1 LREINQ
7 TFSFA
12 GYALV
17 MKKAKQPGKTDRGF
31 VPIGTRIEQLIRWS
45 VAIAVLA
52 IASIVL
58 MFQLNSAISDRRKN
72 TEATAYVLAATVA
85 DAVIAK
91 DKNAA
96 AIGLASVSR
105 IPGSNV
111 ASVRDLNGA
120 PLATAGTMAVLESDL
135 SNQGGFL
142 TELFRGHLSVSV
154 DIVKGGK
161 KIGQLALVS
170 DISQTRNDA
179 ILVLLLLG
187 VSSFAASLMGVY
199 FTKPLKSAI
208 LLPLQNLTSAIVTIR
223 EKRDYSQSVEKQSN
237 DETGILVQS
246 FNELMQ
252 DIRMRDEVLREI
264 AYVDTLTGLPNRA
277 SFMADLAELTKTQT
291 TAAVLILDVD
301 TFSSINN
308 FLGHGVGDAVLLEV
322 AAKLKAEAPNVSLS
336 RVYRAGGDDFA
347 IVIPGVATRDEV
359 IQKYAH
365 FASHFNARVKV
376 LSHLIHLGCSTGVV
390 MLPADSQKPDEILRF
405 ASLALD
411 SAKRQGA
418 NRIAF
423 FEHQLN
429 DALRERSE
437 LVEGLRIALAT
448 DGLEVHYQPIVA
460 PASNCVVGF
469 EALCRWKHPVRGY
482 ISPAVFIPIAEKA
495 GLIPQLGEWVLRQS
509 CMQAKRWLDETGTAY
524 EISVNVSAAQV
535 LEDRFVDVVTK
546 ALADSAL
553 PPSQLC
559 IELTE
564 SMFVGT
570 STARVKHHMDS
581 IKNLGI
587 RTALDDFGTGYSS
600 LSYLH
605 ELPFNKLKIDRTFLV
620 GIHGN
625 QKRKKLFADIL
636 GIARNLELE
645 CVAEGAETLEDIEL
659 LKTLGVDL
667 VQGYFYSKPKPAEA
681 ALAKAQGLGSVGA
694 PVKIVVA
701 G

>member
-1 LREINQ
+1 ML
-7 TFSFA
+7 
-12 GYALV
+12 
-17 MKKAKQPGKTDRGF
+17 KAPTDKSASVF
-31 VPIGTRIEQLIRWS
+31 VPIGRRIEQLVRWS
-45 VAIAVLA
+45 VAIAVLTITTVVLLYQLNGA
-52 IASIVL
+52 IA
-58 MFQLNSAISDRRKN
+58 DRRTN
-72 TEATAYVLAATVA
+72 VEATAYVIAATVA
-85 DAVIAK
+85 DFVVAGNKEAIA
-91 DKNAA
+91 DSLSA
-96 AIGLASVSR
+96 VSR
-105 IPGSNV
+105 IPGLNV
-111 ASVRDLNGA
+111 VSVHSLQGE

-135 SNQGGFL
+135 QNEHSGFL
-142 TELFRGHLSVSV
+142 SELLRGHLAVGV
-154 DIVKGGK
+154 DIIKGGQK
-161 KIGQLALVS
+161 AGKVTLVS
-170 DISQTRNDA
+170 DISQTRNQA
-179 ILVLLLLG
+179 LLILFLLG
-187 VSSFAASLMGVY
+187 AASFAASLMGVY

-208 LLPLQNLTSAIVTIR
+208 LMPLQNLTATITTIR

-246 FNELMQ
+246 FNDLMY

-264 AYVDTLTGLPNRA
+264 AYVDSLTGLPNRA
-277 SFMADLAELTKTQT
+277 SFMADLAELTKSET

-322 AAKLKAEAPNVSLS
+322 AARLKAEAPNVSQA

-347 IVIPGVATRDEV
+347 IVIPGVATRDDV

-376 LSHLIHLGCSTGVV
+376 LSHLIHLGCSAGVV
-390 MLPADSQKPDEILRF
+390 MLPADSGKPDEILRF

-437 LVEGLRIALAT
+437 LVEGLRLALAN

-460 PASNCVVGF
+460 PVSGRVDGF

-482 ISPAVFIPIAEKA
+482 VSPAVFIPIAEKA

-509 CMQAKRWLDETGTAY
+509 CMQAKKWLDETGIAY

-535 LEDRFVDVVTK
+535 LEDKFVDVVTR

-553 PPSQLC
+553 PPAQLC

-605 ELPFNKLKIDRTFLV
+605 ELPFNKLKIDRSFLV

-625 QKRKKLFADIL
+625 EKRKKLFADIL
-636 GIARNLELE
+636 AMARSLELE

-659 LKTLGVDL
+659 LKALGVDL

-681 ALAKAQGLGSVGA
+681 ALAKARSLGSVGGPVRGPVRA
-694 PVKIVVA
+694 PVQTAAA

>member
-1 LREINQ
+1 
-7 TFSFA
+7 
-12 GYALV
+12 
-17 MKKAKQPGKTDRGF
+17 MKQAQPSDLTGRGF
-31 VPIGTRIEQLIRWS
+31 VPIGRRIEHLVRWS

-58 MFQLNSAISDRRKN
+58 LFQLNSAISDRRKN
-72 TEATAYVLAATVA
+72 IEATAYVLAATVA
-85 DAVIAK
+85 DAVVAN
-91 DKNAA
+91 DKSAA
-96 AIGLASVSR
+96 ANSLASVSR
-105 IPGSNV
+105 IPGLNV

-120 PLATAGTMAVLESDL
+120 PLATAGSMAVLESDL
-135 SNQGGFL
+135 HNKDGFL
-142 TELFRGHLSVSV
+142 AELFRGHLAVGV
-154 DIVKGGK
+154 DIVKAGK
-161 KIGQLALVS
+161 KVGAVILVS
-170 DISQTRNDA
+170 DISQSRNQA
-179 ILVLLLLG
+179 LLVLLLLG
-187 VSSFAASLMGVY
+187 VSSFVASLMGVY

-208 LLPLQNLTSAIVTIR
+208 LLPLQNLTAAIVTIR

-246 FNELMQ
+246 FNDLMQ

-264 AYVDTLTGLPNRA
+264 AYVDSLTGLPNRA
-277 SFMADLAELTKTQT
+277 SFMADLAELTKAET

-322 AAKLKAEAPNVSLS
+322 AARLKGEAPNVSQA

-347 IVIPGVATRDEV
+347 IVIPGVATRDDV
-359 IQKYAH
+359 IQKYAY

-376 LSHLIHLGCSTGVV
+376 LSHLIHLGCSAGVV
-390 MLPADSQKPDEILRF
+390 MLPADSGKPDEILRF

-429 DALRERSE
+429 DELRERSE
-437 LVEGLRIALAT
+437 LVEGLRLALAN

-460 PASNCVVGF
+460 PVSRRVDGF

-495 GLIPQLGEWVLRQS
+495 GLIPQLGEWVLRRS
-509 CMQAKRWLDETGTAY
+509 CMQAKKWLDETGVAF

-535 LEDRFVDVVTK
+535 LEDKFVDVVTR
-546 ALADSAL
+546 ALADSGL
-553 PPSQLC
+553 PADQLC

-605 ELPFNKLKIDRTFLV
+605 ELPFNKLKIDRSFLIGV
-620 GIHGN
+620 HGN
-625 QKRKKLFADIL
+625 EKKKRLFANIL
-636 GIARNLELE
+636 SIAQNLDLQ
-645 CVAEGAETLEDIEL
+645 CVAEGAETTDDIEL
-659 LKTLGVDL
+659 LTALGVDL
-667 VQGYFYSKPKPAEA
+667 VQGYFYSKPLPAQA
-681 ALAKAQGLGSVGA
+681 ALAKAEGLGPIQIA
-694 PVKIVVA
+694 VA